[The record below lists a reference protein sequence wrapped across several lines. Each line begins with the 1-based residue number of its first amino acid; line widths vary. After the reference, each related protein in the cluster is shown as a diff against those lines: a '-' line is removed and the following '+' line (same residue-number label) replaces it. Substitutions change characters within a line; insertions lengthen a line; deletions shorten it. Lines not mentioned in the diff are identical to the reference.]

1 VRVSFCLASP
11 LLAAS
16 LTGATST
23 QAQDYP
29 ARAIRF
35 LVPFPPGGA
44 SDAFARILSQK
55 MTETWGQQV
64 VIDNRPGAGGNLAA
78 ELALKSPPDGYTII
92 IVGMSHAVNIS
103 IYPKLNYDPERDF
116 AGITQV
122 ASVETFLLV
131 HPSLPAKTVK
141 ELIALAK
148 ARPGELNY
156 GSGGSGA
163 PGHLAMELLKLK
175 ARINL
180 VHVPY
185 KGALSMGGLVKGD
198 HTVEFNNLTT
208 MGAYVSAGKARV
220 IAVGSPQRSAL
231 MPQVPTIAESGVPG
245 YEMVQ
250 WFGVL
255 APTGTPRPI
264 ILKVQGEMARILKL
278 PDVHERMR
286 VQGADPVGNR
296 PEQFDALVKSEIAKW
311 ADIARQAGIR
321 AE

>member
-1 VRVSFCLASP
+1 
-11 LLAAS
+11 
-16 LTGATST
+16 
-23 QAQDYP
+23 
-29 ARAIRF
+29 
-35 LVPFPPGGA
+35 VPFPPGGA
-44 SDAFARILSQK
+44 TDAFARIMGQK
-55 MTETWGQQV
+55 MADTWGQQV

-78 ELALKSPPDGYTII
+78 ELALKSPADGYTII

-103 IYPKLNYDPERDF
+103 IYPKLNYDPVRDF
-116 AGITQV
+116 AGVTQV
-122 ASVETFLLV
+122 ASVETFLAV
-131 HPSLPAKTVK
+131 HPSLPVKTVK
-141 ELIALAK
+141 ELVALAR

-180 VHVPY
+180 IHVPY

-208 MGAYVSAGKARV
+208 MGAYITAGKVRV
-220 IAVGSPQRSAL
+220 IAVGSPQRSSL

-245 YEMVQ
+245 YDMVQ

-255 APTGTPRPI
+255 APAGTSRSVI
-264 ILKVQGEMARILKL
+264 SKIHNEMARVLKL
-278 PDVHERMR
+278 PDVQERMH
-286 VQGADPVGNR
+286 VQGAQPVGNR
-296 PEQFDALVKSEIAKW
+296 PEEFDALIKSEISKW
-311 ADIARQAGIR
+311 ADIAKQAGIR

>member
-131 HPSLPAKTVK
+131 HPSLPVKTVK

-286 VQGADPVGNR
+286 VQGAEPVGNR

>member
-44 SDAFARILSQK
+44 SDPFARILSQK

>member
-1 VRVSFCLASP
+1 MRVSFCLASP

-16 LTGATST
+16 LTAATST

-131 HPSLPAKTVK
+131 HPSLPVKTVK

-286 VQGADPVGNR
+286 VQGAEPVGNR